1 MRRFSFGG
9 GLVARQILYLGL
21 TVAIGVLAIFSAR
34 AVGERAGDLLRAAPA
49 DIPRL
54 AAEIASLSDQM
65 TSRVAVATVL
75 GCLMIALVSMPV
87 MHFTL
92 ARPIERI
99 TRRVTDLANG
109 DTEAPVADTG
119 RTDEIG
125 DAARAVAALRE
136 AVRANNRMLVDIKAR
151 DDREARLRQ
160 EAAVHSQAKRFG
172 TELSDTINR
181 LAAMTS
187 RLADASQSMTHAARR
202 ATDGS
207 GLAKLASDDAASDVA
222 SVATASEQLLHAVDE
237 IDRQVGHS
245 TTVVQA
251 AVAETRDTSTG
262 MARLSA
268 AAQRIGDVVSL
279 IARIAAQTNLLALN
293 ATIEA
298 ARAGDAGRGFAVVAQ
313 EVKTLAAQTAQA
325 TQDIGSQIT
334 EMQTATRMSV
344 GAIDAIQGKIAE
356 VERITAI
363 IASAVHEQGASTHQI
378 ARNVRSAASG
388 AAAISD
394 HVGKVSHAVGDTGTG
409 VEAVLDL
416 AHKLDEEAKTIRA
429 RVEAFSASLQHD

>member
-9 GLVARQILYLGL
+9 GLVARQLLYLGL
-21 TVAIGVLAIFSAR
+21 TVAIGLLAIFSAKALSDR
-34 AVGERAGDLLRAAPA
+34 ADALLQAQAS
-49 DIPRL
+49 DMPRL
-54 AAEIASLSDQM
+54 AADIAAMAGQM
-65 TSRVAVATVL
+65 TIRIAIATAL
-75 GCLMIALVSMPV
+75 GCLIIGLVSMPV
-87 MHFTL
+87 MHYTL
-92 ARPIERI
+92 AKPIERLA
-99 TRRVTDLANG
+99 RRMNRLAGG
-109 DTEAPVADTG
+109 DTETPVDDVE
-119 RTDEIG
+119 RRDEIG
-125 DAARAVAALRE
+125 DAARAVALLRE
-136 AVRANNRMLVDIKAR
+136 AVLSNNRLIAEIKTR

-160 EAAVHSQAKRFG
+160 EAAAHANAKAFG
-172 TELSDTINR
+172 SELSDTINR
-181 LAAMTS
+181 LAEMTS
-187 RLADASQSMTHAARR
+187 RLAQTSQSMTLAARR

-207 GLAKLASDDAASDVA
+207 GLAKLASDNAASDVA

-245 TTVVQA
+245 TSVVRE
-251 AVAETRDTSTG
+251 AVAETLDTSAG

-279 IARIAAQTNLLALN
+279 ISRIAAQTNLLALN

-298 ARAGDAGRGFAVVAQ
+298 ARAGEAGRGFAVVAQ

-325 TQDIGSQIT
+325 TQDIGNQIS
-334 EMQTATRMSV
+334 EMQSATRISV
-344 GAIDAIQGKIAE
+344 DAIDGIQSRIGE

-394 HVGKVSHAVGDTGTG
+394 HVGKVSNAVGDTGIG

-416 AHKLDEEAKTIRA
+416 AHKLDEEAKTIRN
-429 RVEAFSASLQHD
+429 RVEAFSLSLQRA